1 MSAIHPT
8 AIIGPDVVLGK
19 DVVIHPYA
27 VLDGKISVG
36 DGCEIGPFVHLTGW
50 VTIGA
55 KTKIYAG
62 AAIGTPPQD
71 YSFDGTPGLVEI
83 GENCVLREYV
93 TVHTPVRGGEGE
105 KTVVGN
111 NCFLMANS
119 HVAHNAKLG
128 KNVVLA
134 NGCLLA
140 GYVEIGDYAFLSG
153 NSAVHQH
160 CRIGAYVMV
169 GGLSKVVQDVPP
181 YVLCDGSPA
190 VAHGLNV
197 VGLRRRGFTQEQRS
211 LLKALYKTLYS
222 GIGLREAVA
231 KMREMASDPMVAYFV
246 DFVEK
251 AEKRGIV
258 SASE

>member
-1 MSAIHPT
+1 MSIHPT
-8 AIIGPDVVLGK
+8 AVIGPDVVLGK
-19 DVVIHPYA
+19 GVTIHPYA
-27 VLDGKISVG
+27 VLDGKITVG

-50 VTIGA
+50 VTIGRN
-55 KTKIYAG
+55 TRIYAG

-83 GENCVLREYV
+83 GENCILREYV
-93 TVHTPVRGGEGE
+93 TVHTPVHGGEGE
-105 KTVVGN
+105 KTMVGD
-111 NCFLMANS
+111 NCFLMANA

-128 KNVVLA
+128 KNVVMA

-140 GYVEIGDYAFLSG
+140 GYVEVEDFAFLSG

-160 CRIGAYVMV
+160 CRVGAYAMV

-197 VGLRRRGFTQEQRS
+197 VGLRRRGFTAEQRS
-211 LLKALYKTLYS
+211 MLKQLYKTLYS
-222 GIGLREAVA
+222 GVSLAEAIARMKGMATDPLVA
-231 KMREMASDPMVAYFV
+231 HFV
-246 DFVEK
+246 QFVEK
-251 AEKRGIV
+251 AEKRGII